1 MKTYKQKQAKARRS
15 FNYQC
20 NKASKCRHENYMVSC
35 FYCSQYENCE
45 IQKAI
50 EKARAKM

>member
-1 MKTYKQKQAKARRS
+1 MKTNEKARAS

-20 NKASKCRHENYMVSC
+20 NKASKCRHEKCQPSC
-35 FYCSQYENCE
+35 FSCANYEKCE

-50 EKARAKM
+50 EKARAKMY

>member
-1 MKTYKQKQAKARRS
+1 METQKQAKARAS

-20 NKASKCRHENYMVSC
+20 NKASKCRHERYHISC
-35 FYCSQYENCE
+35 YSCIQYEKCE

-50 EKARAKM
+50 EKARAKMY